1 MADDK
6 AKAWLTLADAD
17 AVEAKVVDVVNRMF
31 SGDHPHVVPNLEA
44 FAQRLSG
51 SFQMQNA
58 IASYIGPQI
67 RQTIREEV
75 KNNLRVDHYYEQYN
89 RTAGYRIRYGN
100 DVIQQ
105 EQIKI
110 GY

>member
-1 MADDK
+1 MENDK
-6 AKAWLTLADAD
+6 AKAFFILNGD
-17 AVEAKVVDVVNRMF
+17 DVVEQKVAATVHKMF
-31 SGDHPHVVPNLEA
+31 IGYDGRQLDNQRELGAMLLGNMGVRGDLRGLLATIVNDA
-44 FAQRLSG
+44 
-51 SFQMQNA
+51 
-58 IASYIGPQI
+58 
-67 RQTIREEV
+67 IRESL
-75 KNNLRVDHYYEQYN
+75 KQNLRVDHYYEQYN